1 MNDLRREI
9 NEIFAVQQTHLGDV
23 SQTSNRLVR
32 GATGTRRVNRQL
44 WTPVAGVAMVLVAAA
59 AVGTAVVIRG
69 LQPKGVI
76 THHPSPTPIATPAP
90 TPAPTALAQALN
102 VPDSTPVIL
111 FHDPANFD
119 QIDGVTWDGSV
130 QGRLGVNPE
139 AGYGV
144 LPNPSGTLW
153 ATTHDVRDRAGTIV
167 ATLAGNSKGFPGT
180 WADDGRHY
188 CSMASKSP
196 LGQVGGVP
204 TTLQLT
210 VVGQAPKNIRQVGTA
225 YEQASIGVPAC
236 SIEKDRAVIVQSG
249 GQGMSTA
256 QFWVVQLSTGRI
268 IWTRSYKLDGLTTI
282 DIRPSRDAQYIAEVK
297 YTCCPA
303 TASATTVYS
312 PTGAVLGHVAGRVEA
327 FSWDGSL
334 AVQMADYGGPVSII
348 NWRTGTVMW
357 KGPSDA
363 GYVDAMPE
371 PGGQRIAVS
380 VRDPQHP
387 QTGGF
392 PPRNVYVVGP
402 DGQVVELLTN
412 VM

>member
-1 MNDLRREI
+1 M
-9 NEIFAVQQTHLGDV
+9 A
-23 SQTSNRLVR
+23 
-32 GATGTRRVNRQL
+32 
-44 WTPVAGVAMVLVAAA
+44 
-59 AVGTAVVIRG
+59 
-69 LQPKGVI
+69 QP
-76 THHPSPTPIATPAP
+76 
-90 TPAPTALAQALN
+90 LN

-139 AGYGV
+139 TGNGI

-153 ATTHDVRDRAGTIV
+153 ATTHDVRDRAGAIV

-225 YEQASIGVPAC
+225 YEQTSIGVAAC

-256 QFWVVQLSTGRI
+256 QFWVVQLSSGRI
-268 IWTRSYKLDGLTTI
+268 VWTRSYPVDGLNTI
-282 DIRPSRDAQYIAEVK
+282 DIRPSRDGQYIAEVK

-303 TASATTVYS
+303 TASTTTVYS

-334 AVQMADYGGPVSII
+334 AVQMVDYGGPVSII
-348 NWRTGTVMW
+348 NWRTGAVVW
-357 KGPSDA
+357 KSDA
-363 GYVDAMPE
+363 GYVAAMPE

-387 QTGGF
+387 QTSGF

-402 DGQVVELLTN
+402 DGQAIELLTD